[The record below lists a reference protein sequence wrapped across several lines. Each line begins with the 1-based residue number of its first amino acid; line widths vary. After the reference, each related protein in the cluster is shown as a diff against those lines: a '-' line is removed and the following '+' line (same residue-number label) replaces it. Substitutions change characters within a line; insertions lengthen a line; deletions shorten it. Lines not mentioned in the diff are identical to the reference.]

1 MGDYNYNKFDSII
14 FDVDGTLWDVRDA
27 VAHAWRDVITELT
40 DWEINFDGKSLGAMF
55 GKTMDTIFSIF
66 IRTARKKNTRR

>member
-55 GKTMDTIFSIF
+55 G
-66 IRTARKKNTRR
+66 